1 MTAFIVFC
9 AVMLLAAIAAVAYPL
24 LRPVATTAKGQPAV
38 PAAIVPAAVIGVLLV
53 IGTAAMYRHAS
64 NFPWQDPRLAEQ
76 APPGHGGDAASASM
90 DEVTRTLEA
99 KLKQTPNDLEGWR
112 MLARTYIV
120 TNRPQDAIGAYEKAL
135 AIAGDS
141 DASLKLDLAEA
152 MILTEDPALQ
162 GKAREIVDASLAAD
176 ANNQKALWYSGVM
189 AYRANDNE
197 TAKARWSKLLEQNPP
212 PEIRQIIEQ
221 QLSSLGVAVPAA
233 AAAAPS
239 VPAAGAT
246 ADTQGGPAPA
256 GRTIHV
262 NVSIDPALKAKVAP
276 GAVLFVS
283 AREPGIPGPPLAAVR
298 LTADELP
305 TTVVLSDANSM
316 VEGRNLSAVNDVEVI
331 ARIALSGAVMSA
343 SGDLT
348 GSAIQ
353 KKGGAE
359 DLSVAI
365 SRVQP

>member
-1 MTAFIVFC
+1 
-9 AVMLLAAIAAVAYPL
+9 MLLAAIAAVAYPL

-38 PAAIVPAAVIGVLLV
+38 PPAIVPAAVIGVLLV
-53 IGTAAMYRHAS
+53 IGTAAMYKHAS
-64 NFPWQDPRLAEQ
+64 NFPWQDPRLAQQ
-76 APPGHGGDAASASM
+76 APPGHGGDGASASM

-120 TNRPQDAIGAYEKAL
+120 TNRPRDAIGAYEKAL
-135 AIAGDS
+135 AIAGDG

-162 GKAREIVDASLAAD
+162 GKAGEIVTAALAAD
-176 ANNQKALWYSGVM
+176 ASNQKALWYAGVM

-221 QLSSLGVAVPAA
+221 QLSALGVAVPAA
-233 AAAAPS
+233 AAAAS
-239 VPAAGAT
+239 NAPAVAASAGA
-246 ADTQGGPAPA
+246 QGGPAPE
-256 GRTIHV
+256 GRTIRV
-262 NVSIDPALKAKVAP
+262 NVSIDPSLKDRVKP
-276 GAVLFVS
+276 DAVLFVS

-331 ARIALSGAVMSA
+331 ARIAFSGAVMSA
-343 SGDLT
+343 SGDLI
-348 GSAIQ
+348 GSANQ

-359 DLSVAI
+359 DLRVAI